1 MFHLTSKIMANNKYC
16 GTAADYQPVSEDH
29 SRVVIMYG
37 LTESEGKA
45 EWYQIDFYKKQVAK
59 PTLQQVKDAIIADI
73 DKQTDEKILNG
84 YQFTPDGAE
93 EPITVWLSKENQTN
107 FSEAHRLQIVP
118 IKFKLNETEDKEAI
132 YHTFET
138 FEELDQFY
146 KGGVQYI
153 NQCLNE
159 GWQRKDSIDWTP
171 YAEAL
176 QPVTEEVKAESEAP
190 KKTTK
195 KK

>member
-1 MFHLTSKIMANNKYC
+1 MVNKYS
-16 GTAADYQPVSEDH
+16 GNVSDFVPVVEDA
-29 SRVVIMYG
+29 SRVVISYG
-37 LTESEGKA
+37 LKELGDGKA
-45 EWYQIDFYKKQVAK
+45 EWYEVVFYKKQGK
-59 PTLQQVKDAIIADI
+59 PSFEQVKAAILADI

-84 YQFTPDGAE
+84 YQFTPEGAE

-118 IKFKLNETEDKEAI
+118 VKFKLNEDADKQPI

-138 FEELDQFY
+138 FEELDRFY

-159 GWQRKDSIDWTP
+159 GWARKDGIDWSP
-171 YAEAL
+171 YEQAL
-176 QPVTEEVKAESEAP
+176 NTQPSET
-190 KKTTK
+190 TTK
-195 KK
+195 KSSKKK

>member
-1 MFHLTSKIMANNKYC
+1 MNNKYC
-16 GTAADYQPVSEDH
+16 GTAADYQPVSEDQ

-37 LTESEGKA
+37 LKEDGDKA
-45 EWYQIDFYKKQVAK
+45 EWYQLDFYKKQGK
-59 PTLQQVKDAIIADI
+59 PSFEQVKAAILADI

-84 YQFTPDGAE
+84 YQFTPEGAE

-118 IKFKLNETEDKEAI
+118 IKFKLNETADKQPI
-132 YHTFET
+132 YHEFTT
-138 FEELDQFY
+138 FEELDAFY

-159 GWQRKDSIDWTP
+159 GWARKDGIDWAP
-171 YAEAL
+171 YEQAL
-176 QPVTEEVKAESEAP
+176 NPQPEQTTG
-190 KKTTK
+190 KKSSK